1 MNQKS
6 LGTAAL
12 NCIITYFT
20 IGITCSLTS
29 YDDYGSV
36 LYIGPGQY
44 ERCSVVL
51 QQCILYGYI
60 IAIYMHRTASHLNM
74 RHTFFF
80 SFLSKR
86 DPRAKG
92 IPPRPKP
99 IVTHTHTH
107 TSDHNILLYCSI
119 SIYGS
124 TRTWYPYNIYMISI
138 YTHIY
143 ILYRVPLIHST
154 P

>member
-1 MNQKS
+1 MQFDELRRLWVS
-6 LGTAAL
+6 IIYWPRTIRTVFSSPAA
-12 NCIITYFT
+12 
-20 IGITCSLTS
+20 
-29 YDDYGSV
+29 V
-36 LYIGPGQY
+36 
-44 ERCSVVL
+44 
-51 QQCILYGYI
+51 YI
-60 IAIYMHRTASHLNM
+60 IRVYNCYIHAPDSVTPKYATHL
-74 RHTFFF
+74 FF